1 MPKTTREVVTATL
14 RRIGVVAVDDPA
26 DAATYA
32 VATEAFEAFYAEL
45 PDEGFT
51 TLTDA
56 NAVPDKAFN
65 AIVQMAAKDIAPH
78 FGVDAPM
85 QDWREGLR
93 RLRRIYMP
101 DDRANAADLNSD
113 GTVSAEETQDDLE
126 AQFF

>member
-1 MPKTTREVVTATL
+1 MPKTTIETVTAAL
-14 RRIGVVAVDDPA
+14 RRIGVAAVDEPA

-32 VATEAFEAFYAEL
+32 VATEVFEAFYAEL

-65 AIVQMAAKDIAPH
+65 AIVQMVSKDIAPH
-78 FGVDAPM
+78 FGVVSQQ

-101 DDRANAADLNSD
+101 DDRANAADLDND
-113 GTVSAEETQDDLE
+113 GTVSAEETQDDLG
-126 AQFF
+126 AQFY

>member
-32 VATEAFEAFYAEL
+32 VATEVFTAFYAEL

-65 AIVQMAAKDIAPH
+65 AIVQMSAKDIAPH
-78 FGVDAPM
+78 FGVPAP
-85 QDWREGLR
+85 QNDWREGLR
-93 RLRRIYMP
+93 RLRRMYMP
-101 DDRANAADLNSD
+101 DDRTNAADIDND

-126 AQFF
+126 AQFY

>member
-1 MPKTTREVVTATL
+1 MPKTTRDTVTAAL

-32 VATEAFEAFYAEL
+32 VAEEIFEAFYAEL

-65 AIVQMAAKDIAPH
+65 AIVQMVAKDIAPQ
-78 FGVDAPM
+78 FGVDAPT

-101 DDRANAADLNSD
+101 DDREEWRDVDED
-113 GTVSAEETQDDLE
+113 GTVSADE
-126 AQFF
+126 AILGEQALYY